1 MENKYISKRINID
14 NLITM
19 LQKALN
25 AEFYASHLYWLAA
38 HSVEGHE
45 GGKLRY
51 IFEEL
56 SKQEFEHAQKL
67 IKRLNQLC
75 ADIEINIPT
84 ISFKDKGSLHV
95 LDQILK
101 SEDEAMT
108 LYYDIIQ
115 LTENKDHITCA
126 LATEL
131 MAGEAEHES
140 ILKSFHKDIEHV
152 RERTIEWSR

>member
-1 MENKYISKRINID
+1 MNTKYISKRADVNAIIRL
-14 NLITM
+14 LI
-19 LQKALN
+19 KGLN

-56 SKQEFEHAQKL
+56 SKQEFEHAQKI
-67 IKRLNQLC
+67 IKRLKQLD
-75 ADIEINIPT
+75 ANVKIEIPI
-84 ISFKDKGSLHV
+84 IEIKDCGSMKV
-95 LDQILK
+95 LEQILT
-101 SEDEAMT
+101 SEDEAMS
-108 LYYDIIQ
+108 LYYDIIL

-131 MAGEAEHES
+131 MEGEAQHES
-140 ILKSFHKDIEHV
+140 ILKSFSKDIEHV
-152 RERTIEWSR
+152 RGCSK